1 MVTAT
6 RLTYDER
13 LAKLVQTK
21 LEHTREKQKEG
32 NWDNDDHGRIPTP
45 PDFVFRPTP
54 NHPSG
59 GFFGARAVG
68 ANFRALLEAHPAYV
82 DPYSSLAGGYMV
94 YFHNYRV
101 PAWPPDMDWS
111 PELHAAQQRYGI
123 IHGIGGGQHFGPD
136 LRLGLSL
143 GFGGMLDKIR
153 HYRQVNA
160 NNPDVEPGFYDALED
175 VVLGTQNWIQ
185 RTADKAR
192 AMAQEE
198 SDPTLKQNLVEM
210 AAIND
215 FLVASAPRTFRE
227 ACQWIVWYQMICR
240 MFNGSGALDQLDEV
254 LRPYYEADTAAGILD
269 DEEAIFHLAC
279 VNINDPQ
286 YPQIGGVGPDG
297 RDLTSRVSY
306 LILEASHRI
315 KIPAN
320 IAVRVHENMDPE
332 FLRTAV
338 RYLLEDKNGSPLFM
352 GDRGL
357 VNGFM
362 RNGYSLELA
371 RQRVKVGCHWCTI
384 PGREYTLN
392 DVVKMNFACVF
403 DVALR
408 EMMADPTVEPSTTE
422 LWERFVEHLRLGVKA
437 VADGE
442 EFHLAHM
449 WEVCPELPLDLTSH
463 GPIEKGRDATHGG
476 VEFYNMCID
485 GTALATVA
493 DSFAAIEQ
501 RVEREK
507 KLTWQELVAHLD
519 NDWEGAEDV
528 RLMMR
533 SIPRYGSGGSRADEY
548 AVRISKTFAEIVK
561 DVEKDYWFKLIP
573 GLFSWAQTIV
583 FGKMVGATPNGRKAY
598 TPINHGAN
606 PDPGPTGATS
616 PTALAMAIASVQP
629 GYGNTAPLQM
639 EVDPGLARDEDGL
652 LAMEALIRTH
662 ERMGG
667 TQMNINV
674 LNREKILEAHQDPS
688 KYPDLVVRVTGF
700 SAYFASLSKEFR
712 QLVVDRLLAAGL

>member
-1 MVTAT
+1 MVTAAK
-6 RLTYDER
+6 LSYEER
-13 LAKLVQTK
+13 LAKLRERK
-21 LEHTREKQKEG
+21 LEHTRAKQKEG
-32 NWDNDDHGRIPTP
+32 PWDNDDHGRIPAP
-45 PDFVFRPTP
+45 PDFHFKPTP

-59 GFFGARAVG
+59 GFFGAKSVG
-68 ANFRALLEAHPAYV
+68 ANFRALLESHPPYV

-94 YFHNYRV
+94 YFFQMREPHWN
-101 PAWPPDMDWS
+101 PDLDWS
-111 PELHAAQQRYGI
+111 PQLHEAQQRYGI
-123 IHGIGGGQHFGPD
+123 IHGIGGGQHFAPD
-136 LRLGLSL
+136 LRLGLRL
-143 GFGGMLDKIR
+143 GFGGMLNKVR
-153 HYRQVNA
+153 HYRELNKD
-160 NNPDVEPGFYDALED
+160 NPDCDPGFYDGLED
-175 VVLGTQNWIQ
+175 IVLGTQNWIQ
-185 RTADKAR
+185 RTADHARQMAAGEADPELKANLL
-192 AMAQEE
+192 AMA
-198 SDPTLKQNLVEM
+198 DMNDYLVYG
-210 AAIND
+210 
-215 FLVASAPRTFRE
+215 VPRTFRE

-240 MFNGSGALDQLDEV
+240 IFNGSGALDQLDEV
-254 LRPYYEADTAAGILD
+254 LRPYYERDTAAGILD

-279 VNINDPQ
+279 LNLNDPQ
-286 YPQIGGVGPDG
+286 YSQIGGVGPDG

-306 LILEASHRI
+306 LILEATHRL

-320 IAVRVHENMDPE
+320 VAVRVHENMDPA

-338 RYLLEDKNGSPLFM
+338 RYLLEDKNGSPIFM

-371 RQRVKVGCHWCTI
+371 RQRVKVGCHWCAI

-392 DVVKMNFACVF
+392 DVVKINFACVF

-408 EMMADPTVEPSTTE
+408 EMMADPSVEPSTAE
-422 LWERFVEHLRLGVKA
+422 LWERFKKHMRLGIEA
-437 VADGE
+437 VAEGE
-442 EFHLAHM
+442 KFHLEHM
-449 WEVCPELPLDLTSH
+449 WEVFPELPLDLTCH
-463 GPIEKGRDATHGG
+463 GPIEKGRDATHGSL
-476 VEFYNMCID
+476 EFYNMCVD

-501 RVEREK
+501 RVENEK
-507 KLTWQELVAHLD
+507 KLTWQELMRHLD

-528 RLMMR
+528 RQMMR
-533 SIPRYGSGGSRADEY
+533 SIQRYGSGGSRGDY
-548 AVRISKTFAEIVK
+548 WAVRISQMFAETVK
-561 DVEKDYWFKLIP
+561 DVEKGYWFKLIP
-573 GLFSWAQTIV
+573 GLFSWAQTIL

-639 EVDPGLARDEDGL
+639 EVDPGLARDEDGV
-652 LAMEALIRTH
+652 LAMEALIKTH

-667 TQMNINV
+667 TQMNLNV
-674 LNREKILEAHQDPS
+674 LNREKILEAHEDPS

-700 SAYFASLSKEFR
+700 SAYFASLSREFR
-712 QLVVDRLLAAGL
+712 QLVVDRLLTSGL